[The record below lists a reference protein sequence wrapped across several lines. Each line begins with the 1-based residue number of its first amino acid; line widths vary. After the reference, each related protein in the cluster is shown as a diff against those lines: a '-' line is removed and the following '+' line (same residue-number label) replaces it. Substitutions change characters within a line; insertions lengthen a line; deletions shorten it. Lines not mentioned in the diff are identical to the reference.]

1 MTNLI
6 QEVNK
11 KIMDFQTKDSGAR
24 QNFETGA
31 KRDTQEG
38 KPRFDLISPFMM
50 TRLASLME
58 RGAVKYGE
66 WNWEKGMPFSRF
78 FGSAFRHLM
87 QYWKGDRDEDHL
99 AAVIFNLMAIIHFE
113 EVGREDLNDLKK
125 WK

>member
-1 MTNLI
+1 MSMNF
-6 QEVNK
+6 K
-11 KIMDFQTKDSGAR
+11 TKDSGAR
-24 QNFETGA
+24 QSFESGA

-78 FGSAFRHLM
+78 FASAFRHLM

-113 EVGREDLNDLKK
+113 EIGREDLNDLKK